1 MVIHRHP
8 CRERPFTCHR
18 EPGAQPEVEGRI
30 IPPQG
35 ETPGAEVEARV
46 AEQELRRT
54 QDEQSILGPGGVE
67 VLELFRIFLV
77 NANGVEEQLKVPPA
91 GGLPVPV

>member
-1 MVIHRHP
+1 MRTWERAGFLHRCLP
-8 CRERPFTCHR
+8 HR
-18 EPGAQPEVEGRI
+18 MQC
-30 IPPQG
+30 